1 MDRQA
6 VRRDEVALLR
16 ERTQVYLSS
25 SSQEEVDHST
35 ASLTDEMIV
44 LAGLGIETGSLFVQ
58 EEGADLPLLDETV
71 QVAINGGE
79 TDPRQL
85 SVNALVDLM
94 GERVGVIA
102 LESCEHLLQ
111 LTCCTFS
118 GRSPHCLPSNSGLS
132 DGSKVDGCGLPN
144 GGSAVKRFS
153 VTASDK
159 RQRGSPDHFAL
170 SRTSSYGA
178 ENE

>member
-1 MDRQA
+1 
-6 VRRDEVALLR
+6 VRRDYVALLP
-16 ERTQVYLSS
+16 EGTQVELSS

-44 LAGLGIETGSLFVQ
+44 PAGLGIEPGSLFVQ

-71 QVAINGGE
+71 QVAVNRGE

-85 SVNALVDLM
+85 SVNPLVDLL

-111 LTCCTFS
+111 LACCSFA
-118 GRSPHCLPSNSGLS
+118 GRSSHYLPSSL
-132 DGSKVDGCGLPN
+132 GC
-144 GGSAVKRFS
+144 R
-153 VTASDK
+153 TE
-159 RQRGSPDHFAL
+159 
-170 SRTSSYGA
+170 RTSMAAGYQMAGPLSSA
-178 ENE
+178 FQ